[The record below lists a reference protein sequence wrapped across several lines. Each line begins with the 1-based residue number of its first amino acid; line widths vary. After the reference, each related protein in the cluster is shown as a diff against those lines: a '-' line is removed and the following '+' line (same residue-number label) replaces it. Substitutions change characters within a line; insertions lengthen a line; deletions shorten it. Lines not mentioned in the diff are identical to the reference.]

1 METRGNYILIGA
13 FTLLGAIGLIA
24 FFLAFARLEIDRA
37 VSFYDV
43 RFESVSGLSAASD
56 VRFAGLPVG
65 QVVDV
70 RLSPDRDGTV
80 MVRVEVD
87 GDTPVREDS
96 IATIESQ
103 GVTGVAFVAISAGSG
118 EVPFLVSETGVPE
131 IEAGRSVLQT
141 LSEDAPALVEE
152 TLQLVRDVGELFD
165 AQNRDRIA
173 EIIENVEGASDAFA
187 DTLEDFASV
196 AGSVDG
202 FIEEINRFNIVLQG
216 LAVEIDNTLITADAT
231 LNAWAAVADDA
242 TGFLNQGTTAFDAAE
257 STLGAT
263 ETYVTGG
270 LTDATESL
278 DAALAE
284 IRGQIDTLGAQASA
298 MIAGFEQTGTLANAR
313 LTETEATL
321 AALDDLIAQTDRTLA
336 SVETSA
342 TDFGILIAEDG
353 QALLDETRDL
363 IADADRAVAAI
374 EQTAQQ
380 DLPAILENVGQAA
393 DTVASFAQTLERD
406 LTGATGQLDGLI
418 DGAEGTLSAAT
429 TAFANANETMAAIN
443 SALAV
448 GETALSAAE
457 GAFGSADQV
466 LSEQVEPL
474 VARLSTTLDGLDQA
488 IAQVAEDLPGISTS
502 VREASAAAEA
512 AFRGLNGTV
521 QAAGPGVASF
531 AQDGLPQIA
540 ALAREARSLSA
551 SLERL
556 VRQIER
562 NPARFIQGEGT
573 SEFRR

>member
-313 LTETEATL
+313 LTET
-321 AALDDLIAQTDRTLA
+321 
-336 SVETSA
+336 
-342 TDFGILIAEDG
+342 
-353 QALLDETRDL
+353 
-363 IADADRAVAAI
+363 
-374 EQTAQQ
+374 
-380 DLPAILENVGQAA
+380 
-393 DTVASFAQTLERD
+393 
-406 LTGATGQLDGLI
+406 
-418 DGAEGTLSAAT
+418 
-429 TAFANANETMAAIN
+429 
-443 SALAV
+443 
-448 GETALSAAE
+448 
-457 GAFGSADQV
+457 
-466 LSEQVEPL
+466 
-474 VARLSTTLDGLDQA
+474 
-488 IAQVAEDLPGISTS
+488 
-502 VREASAAAEA
+502 
-512 AFRGLNGTV
+512 
-521 QAAGPGVASF
+521 
-531 AQDGLPQIA
+531 
-540 ALAREARSLSA
+540 
-551 SLERL
+551 
-556 VRQIER
+556 
-562 NPARFIQGEGT
+562 
-573 SEFRR
+573 